1 MERYDVVVVGGG
13 IVGAATALA
22 LTSARPELRV
32 LVVEK
37 EAELAR
43 HQTGH
48 NSGVI
53 HTGVYYPPGS
63 AKARFAIEG
72 ARRMVEFCREQGLPI
87 QVPGKVIVA
96 TEAGELPGLFRL
108 AERGRANGIEVA
120 VLGPEELHEREPHV
134 AGVRALHLPAAAICD
149 FAAVTRR
156 YAELAQRAGAQV
168 WTSAEVV
175 SVRIDSAGVVVGT
188 TRGEVEARVLVGC
201 AGLHGDQ
208 VARLAGHPVGH
219 RIVPFRGEYYELLP
233 ERRDLVRGLV
243 YPVPDPRFPFL
254 GVHLTRM
261 VDGSVHAGPNAVL
274 ALRREGY
281 RWRDA
286 SLTDLRELVAFP
298 GFRRMARRHWS
309 MGARE
314 VWRSASKAAFARSV
328 ARLVP
333 ELAGRDLVP
342 AGSGVRAQ
350 AVLPDGTL
358 ADDFLITEEEH
369 AVHVLNAPS
378 PAATASL
385 PIGAEIARRVLDRF

>member
-1 MERYDVVVVGGG
+1 VERYDVVVVGAG
-13 IVGAATALA
+13 IVGLATALA
-22 LTSARPELRV
+22 LTRARPELRV

-63 AKARFAIEG
+63 AKARYATEG
-72 ARRMVEFCREQGLPI
+72 ARRMVAFCREQDLPVR
-87 QVPGKVIVA
+87 QLGKVIVA
-96 TEAGELPGLFRL
+96 TGAAELPGLFRL
-108 AERGRANGIEVA
+108 ADRARANGIEA
-120 VLGPEELHEREPHV
+120 TVLGPEELHEREPHV
-134 AGVRALHLPAAAICD
+134 AGIRALHVPAAAICD

-156 YAELAQRAGAQV
+156 YADIARGAGAQL
-168 WTSAEVV
+168 WTATEVV
-175 SVRIDSAGVVVGT
+175 SVRSGSSGAVVGT
-188 TRGEVEARVLVGC
+188 TRGEVAARVVVGC
-201 AGLHGDQ
+201 AGLHADE
-208 VARLAGHPVGH
+208 VAGLAGRPVGA
-219 RIVPFRGEYYELLP
+219 RIVPFRGEYHELVAG
-233 ERRDLVRGLV
+233 RRDLVRGLV

-261 VDGSVHAGPNAVL
+261 IDGTVHAGPNAVL

-286 SLTDLRELVAFP
+286 SLGELRDLARDP

-314 VWRSASKAAFARSV
+314 MWRSASTAAFARSV

-333 ELAGRDLVP
+333 ELTTSDLVP

-350 AVLPDGTL
+350 AVLADGTL

-385 PIGAEIARRVLDRF
+385 PIGEEIARRVLDRF